1 MDYQKESLKK
11 HQIWGGKI
19 ETKVRV
25 PLKNKEDLSL
35 AYTPGVASSSLAIKE
50 NPELSFSLTRRGNTV
65 AVITDGT
72 AILGLGD
79 IGPEAGMP
87 VMEGKCALFKKF
99 GDVDAI
105 PLCLKTKDTEE
116 IIHIIKMLSGSFG
129 GINLEDISS
138 PRCFEIEKRLAE
150 ELDIPVF
157 HDDQHGTAIVV
168 GAALLNALKILKKN
182 IEDIGVVINGPGAA
196 GTAITKFLLDLGVKD
211 ILVCGIN
218 GILSPDENLAPS
230 QKELALLTNKKLIK
244 GNLEK
249 ALVGKDVFIGV
260 SVGGCL
266 KKEMIKGMK
275 ERPVIFALANPTPE
289 IDPFEAKQAGAF
301 IIGTGSSLYPNQIN
315 NALVFP
321 GLFKGALQAQAKKIN
336 KEMKL
341 AAAYALSSYIKEKDL
356 TPEYLLP
363 SPLDKKVYKAVA
375 KAVFAAAIRTHVT
388 RG

>member
-25 PLKNKEDLSL
+25 SLKNKEDLSL
-35 AYTPGVASSSLAIKE
+35 AYTPGVASSSLAIKQ

-363 SPLDKKVYKAVA
+363 PPLDKKVYKAVA